1 MNSSNSN
8 RPKKRYLQIQNEKL
22 TQVVHFINLKQSV
35 LGYTQMLVGFIGLVL
50 VVYSFF
56 KFNGPLNDALQQMDM
71 LVGRVGSE
79 IEDTITLIQKG
90 AAVTDEIQKSIPSH
104 LQSIEQSKVAIN
116 ESVKIVEE
124 WQKQIPGLRSIILD
138 GEKICNTYADQ
149 LPIKL
154 PHVDSKKVSFRY
166 PEIIPRTTDIDLPYP
181 TAKVKMSGFNKKI
194 INTNIGFD
202 YPSGIEIGNL
212 NKRITVPTNPSVNE
226 KEISFEIPD
235 KIYMMEYMKKEKE
248 MIMKT
253 ANELKAIEAS
263 IGKSSQSIDV
273 IKSAVQNEL
282 INSIDKTIAGVH
294 KSEELLIEVNTKTIP
309 QTIANMRAQRASIN
323 KASILFSDFS
333 LCIPIFF
340 SMIGL
345 LFLGIFVGGISK
357 VMLHLG

>member
-1 MNSSNSN
+1 MSSSDSN
-8 RPKKRYLQIQNEKL
+8 IPKKEFLQVLNEFWTKLFRIIQK
-22 TQVVHFINLKQSV
+22 KQTV
-35 LGYTQMLVGFIGLVL
+35 LGYAQMIVGFVGLIL
-50 VVYSFF
+50 VVFSFF
-56 KFNGPLNDALQQMDM
+56 KFNGPLNDALQEMDM

-124 WQKQIPGLRSIILD
+124 WQKQIPGLRSIVLD

-181 TAKVKMSGFNKKI
+181 TAKVKMSGFKTKILNKE
-194 INTNIGFD
+194 IGFD

-212 NKRITVPTNPSVNE
+212 NKRITVPTNPTVNE

-235 KIYMMEYMKKEKE
+235 KIYMMEYMKTEKE
-248 MIMKT
+248 MILKT
-253 ANELKAIEAS
+253 ANQLKDIEGA
-263 IGKSSQSIDV
+263 IGKSSESIDL
-273 IKSAVQNEL
+273 IKAKVKTDL
-282 INSIDKTIAGVH
+282 VNSINKTINGVQ
-294 KSEELLIEVNTKTIP
+294 KSEALLVEINTKTIP
-309 QTIANMRAQRASIN
+309 QTVVNLKAQQMSL
-323 KASILFSDFS
+323 KKSSILFSDFA
-333 LCIPIFF
+333 LGIPIFF
-340 SMIGL
+340 SMLGL
-345 LFLGIFVGGISK
+345 IFIAIFSGGLFKMLLG
-357 VMLHLG
+357 